1 MARNTAYRN
10 LDVYQESKKLVLEV
24 YALIKKFP
32 SEERFAMCDQ
42 LRRSVTSVPSNI
54 AEGFGRISPK
64 EQVHFIEIAYGS
76 LMEVET
82 QLDIAADLAYTYQ
95 KLSLTTY
102 QKQQYKILQKCYPV
116 SAPVVSITSNPFISQ
131 QGIGEGTL
139 RHSFAMEEERRQ
151 RWL

>member
-10 LDVYQESKKLVLEV
+10 LDVYKESKRLVLEV

-82 QLDIAADLAYTYQ
+82 QLDIAADLAYISKTEFDNISETTIQ
-95 KLSLTTY
+95 NIAKMLSGLRSRR
-102 QKQQYKILQKCYPV
+102 LN
-116 SAPVVSITSNPFISQ
+116 NP
-131 QGIGEGTL
+131 
-139 RHSFAMEEERRQ
+139 
-151 RWL
+151 

>member
-1 MARNTAYRN
+1 MTDNINKIIMARNTAYRN
-10 LDVYQESKKLVLEV
+10 LDVYKESKKLVLEV

-82 QLDIAADLAYTYQ
+82 QLDIAADLAYISKTEFDNISETTIQ
-95 KLSLTTY
+95 NIAKMLS
-102 QKQQYKILQKCYPV
+102 
-116 SAPVVSITSNPFISQ
+116 
-131 QGIGEGTL
+131 GL
-139 RHSFAMEEERRQ
+139 RSRRLNNQ
-151 RWL
+151 

>member
-10 LDVYQESKKLVLEV
+10 LDVYQESKRLVLEV

-32 SEERFAMCDQ
+32 PEERFAMCDQ

-82 QLDIAADLAYTYQ
+82 QLDIAADLAYISKTEFDNISETTIQ
-95 KLSLTTY
+95 NIAKMLSGLRSRR
-102 QKQQYKILQKCYPV
+102 LN
-116 SAPVVSITSNPFISQ
+116 NP
-131 QGIGEGTL
+131 
-139 RHSFAMEEERRQ
+139 
-151 RWL
+151 

>member
-1 MARNTAYRN
+1 MTDNINKIIMARNTAYRN
-10 LDVYQESKKLVLEV
+10 LDVYKESKKLVLEV

-82 QLDIAADLAYTYQ
+82 QLDIAADLAYISKTEFDNISETTIQ
-95 KLSLTTY
+95 NIAKMLSGLRSRR
-102 QKQQYKILQKCYPV
+102 LN
-116 SAPVVSITSNPFISQ
+116 NP
-131 QGIGEGTL
+131 
-139 RHSFAMEEERRQ
+139 
-151 RWL
+151 

>member
-82 QLDIAADLAYTYQ
+82 QLDIAADLAYISKTEFDNISETTIQ
-95 KLSLTTY
+95 NIAKMLSGLRSRR
-102 QKQQYKILQKCYPV
+102 LN
-116 SAPVVSITSNPFISQ
+116 NP
-131 QGIGEGTL
+131 
-139 RHSFAMEEERRQ
+139 
-151 RWL
+151 

>member
-10 LDVYQESKKLVLEV
+10 LDVYKESKKLVLEV

-82 QLDIAADLAYTYQ
+82 QLDIAADLAYISKTEFDNISETTIQ
-95 KLSLTTY
+95 NIAKMLS
-102 QKQQYKILQKCYPV
+102 
-116 SAPVVSITSNPFISQ
+116 
-131 QGIGEGTL
+131 GL
-139 RHSFAMEEERRQ
+139 RSRRLNNQ
-151 RWL
+151 

>member
-1 MARNTAYRN
+1 MARNAAYRN
-10 LDVYQESKKLVLEV
+10 LDVYKESKKLVLEV

-32 SEERFAMCDQ
+32 AEERFAMCDQ

-82 QLDIAADLAYTYQ
+82 QLDIAADLAYISKTEFDNISETTIQ
-95 KLSLTTY
+95 NIAKMLS
-102 QKQQYKILQKCYPV
+102 
-116 SAPVVSITSNPFISQ
+116 
-131 QGIGEGTL
+131 GL
-139 RHSFAMEEERRQ
+139 RSRRLNN
-151 RWL
+151 R

>member
-10 LDVYQESKKLVLEV
+10 LDVYKESKKLVLEV

-82 QLDIAADLAYTYQ
+82 QLDIAADLAYISKTEFDNISETTIQ
-95 KLSLTTY
+95 NIAKMLSGLRSRR
-102 QKQQYKILQKCYPV
+102 LN
-116 SAPVVSITSNPFISQ
+116 NP
-131 QGIGEGTL
+131 
-139 RHSFAMEEERRQ
+139 
-151 RWL
+151 

>member
-1 MARNTAYRN
+1 MTGYGLLVTDNINKIIMARNTAYRN
-10 LDVYQESKKLVLEV
+10 LDVYKESKRLVLEV

-82 QLDIAADLAYTYQ
+82 QLDIAADLAYISKTEFDNISETTIQ
-95 KLSLTTY
+95 NIAKMLSGLRSRR
-102 QKQQYKILQKCYPV
+102 LN
-116 SAPVVSITSNPFISQ
+116 NP
-131 QGIGEGTL
+131 
-139 RHSFAMEEERRQ
+139 
-151 RWL
+151 